1 MDKLEK
7 YRQIICQILTPYVN
21 ITYSNVPVHNR
32 AAFDQ
37 ENDQYLII
45 SEGWNKSEHLHS
57 CLIHLEIYDEFFSLK
72 FIEKVIQQSAV
83 KLIIYQ
89 EKKEIIVQWTD

>member
-32 AAFDQ
+32 AAFDK